1 MFPLAALCSLWAR
14 SVKRQHPTVQ
24 IHYEIQASL
33 PSHLI
38 QVSSHVKPLLL
49 HKEETYISKIYLH
62 FFLRYLETVI
72 LKISTQLPINKK
84 KLVTLLRNCFEIL
97 QYSAKF
103 EFGGFFF

>member
-62 FFLRYLETVI
+62 FFFLRYLETVI

-84 KLVTLLRNCFEIL
+84 KASNIIEELL
-97 QYSAKF
+97 
-103 EFGGFFF
+103 